1 MNREQARHAESMA
14 RHMLTHVESFKRSLQ
29 VIQTAWQEQSYELFP
44 LKHVKGVF
52 TNDLEY
58 LKKQLDQ
65 VNRDMLAE
73 LEAK

>member
-14 RHMLTHVESFKRSLQ
+14 RHMSRYVEGFSRRLQ
-29 VIQTAWQEQSYELFP
+29 VIQDAWDEQNYELFP
-44 LKHVKGVF
+44 LKNVQEVF

-65 VNRDMLAE
+65 VNQDMLAE